1 MQQNHIESLDHV
13 RIVLSHTSHP
23 GNIGSAARAMKTMG
37 LSRLYLVNPKRFP
50 DAIAVAMSEGAAD
63 LLDSAQVLSSLEE
76 ALVGVTLVAGC
87 TARTRGLSHDMLSVR
102 DAAPQLALQAAHSP
116 VALVFGTEMSGLTNA
131 ELDLCHLL
139 VHIPANP
146 DFSSLNLAAAVQI
159 LAYEMRL
166 ACGADRVPEA
176 SMPLAQHDEM
186 EHYYHELERTLV
198 EIGFMN
204 PAAPRRLMT
213 RLRRLYAR
221 ARIEREEL
229 NILMGILKRI
239 HQPKAGTCFV
249 ADPDNGSERS

>member
-1 MQQNHIESLDHV
+1 MQQNQVENLSQV
-13 RIVLSHTSHP
+13 RVVLSHTSHP

-50 DAIAVAMSEGAAD
+50 DAIAVAMSVGAAD
-63 LLDSAQVLSSLEE
+63 LLDSAQVVGSLEE

-87 TARTRGLSHDMLSVR
+87 TARTRGLSHAMLSAR
-102 DAAPQLALQAAHSP
+102 DAAPQMAAQAAHSP

-131 ELDLCHLL
+131 ELNLCHLL

-159 LAYEMRL
+159 LAYEMRI
-166 ACGADRVPEA
+166 ACGAGIMPDQA
-176 SMPLAQHDEM
+176 DLPLAQHDEM
-186 EHYYHELERTLV
+186 EHYYQLLEHTLV

-239 HQPKAGTCFV
+239 HQPKEGV
-249 ADPDNGSERS
+249 RRVIEPEHDG